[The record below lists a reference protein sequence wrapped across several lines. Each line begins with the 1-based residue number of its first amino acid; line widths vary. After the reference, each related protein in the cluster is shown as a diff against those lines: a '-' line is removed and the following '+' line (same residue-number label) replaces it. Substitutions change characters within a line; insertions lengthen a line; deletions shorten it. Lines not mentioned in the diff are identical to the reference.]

1 LTVSSPIPELL
12 LLNFILL
19 YFLKARDY
27 STQWKIYGNLME
39 KSLINFYLFVNLF
52 ICLDRVF
59 LYSLGRIWT
68 CSPPALASWV
78 LTQSPHPA
86 ERSKFLKKVLP
97 ANSFFWCFSGVNEGG
112 SGFWASVLPQ
122 MWGIPWSYPFIHV
135 LL

>member
-59 LYSLGRIWT
+59 LYSLGRI
-68 CSPPALASWV
+68 
-78 LTQSPHPA
+78 
-86 ERSKFLKKVLP
+86 
-97 ANSFFWCFSGVNEGG
+97 
-112 SGFWASVLPQ
+112 
-122 MWGIPWSYPFIHV
+122 
-135 LL
+135 